1 MRTKVITL
9 VLAAALA
16 LGAVTV
22 ALAMP
27 RQEEQFAQV
36 VTASVTAMPVM
47 ESAVL
52 PQQVMTI
59 GLAGQDET
67 ALPAIAQPVDDRGQV
82 LQGMIDEGIAKKKAE
97 EEAKRKAEEEARKKA
112 EAEAAQKE
120 EVVYTG
126 SGGEVAQKAL
136 EYVGYRYVYGGSTPS
151 GGFDC
156 SGFTMYIYGLFD
168 CKLSH
173 GASYQYNKGTYVDKS
188 SLQPG
193 DLVFFTP
200 WPSGSGIGHVGIYI
214 GNDEFVHA
222 STSTTG
228 VIISSLNS
236 GSYVSRYYG
245 ARRIFS

>member
-1 MRTKVITL
+1 MRTKIIAA
-9 VLAAALA
+9 VLAAALT

-27 RQEEQFAQV
+27 RQEEQFAEV
-36 VTASVTAMPVM
+36 VTVSVAAMPMV
-47 ESAVL
+47 ETAAL
-52 PQQVMTI
+52 PQQVMTA
-59 GLAGQDET
+59 GLADQGE
-67 ALPAIAQPVDDRGQV
+67 AVLPAIPQPIDDRADV

-97 EEAKRKAEEEARKKA
+97 EEARKKA
-112 EAEAAQKE
+112 EAEAAKKE
-120 EVVYTG
+120 EVVYSGTG
-126 SGGEVAQKAL
+126 GDVAQKAL
-136 EYVGYRYVYGGSTPS
+136 QYVGYPYVYGGSGPNS
-151 GGFDC
+151 FDC

-168 CKLSH
+168 YKLSH
-173 GASYQYNKGTYVDKS
+173 GASYQYNNGTYVDKS

-214 GNDEFVHA
+214 GNSEFVHA